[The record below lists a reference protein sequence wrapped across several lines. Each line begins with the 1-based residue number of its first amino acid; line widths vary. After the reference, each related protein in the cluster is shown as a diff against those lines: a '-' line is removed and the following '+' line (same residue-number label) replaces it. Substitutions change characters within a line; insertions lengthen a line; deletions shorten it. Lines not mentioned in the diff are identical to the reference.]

1 MHKSQPFHRESIT
14 VAFLIDQLRD
24 RVGVALEGLN
34 DASPEVLPEER
45 RVTESNLHR
54 PGLALAGYTEL
65 FTYLRVQILGNT
77 EVQYL
82 DHLDSE
88 SRERAFK
95 NLVQFEIPCLFL
107 TNNNTLPNELVEL
120 ATARAIPVYRTEVPS
135 TEFMFHLRD
144 FLEDQFAQ
152 QQTVHGSLVDVYGI
166 GLLLV
171 GKSGIGKSEVALD
184 LVERGHRLVAD
195 DVVVVTK
202 KGDGVLIGSG
212 TELTQHM
219 MEIRGLG
226 IVDVRA
232 MFGVR
237 AIRFQKRVEVIVEME
252 VWDSEREYTRLGMID
267 EYETIMG
274 VRLPLVKLP
283 IVPGKNV
290 TVISEVIA
298 MNHLL
303 RHYGYDPAQVLA
315 QRLADRIRE
324 KKDGGIP
331 RRSTEYFEHDME

>member
-1 MHKSQPFHRESIT
+1 VST
-14 VAFLIDQLRD
+14 AD
-24 RVGVALEGLN
+24 
-34 DASPEVLPEER
+34 R

-54 PGLALAGYTEL
+54 PGIALAGYTDL
-65 FTYLRVQILGNT
+65 FTHHRVQILGNT
-77 EVQYL
+77 ENQFL
-82 DHLDSE
+82 DHLDE
-88 SRERAFK
+88 SARRAAFGH
-95 NLVQFEIPCLFL
+95 LVQFDVPCIFL
-107 TNNNTLPNELVEL
+107 TEGNSLTSDLLEM
-120 ATARAIPVYRTEVPS
+120 ATGRGIPVLLTPMPS
-135 TEFMFHLRD
+135 TEFMYHLRE
-144 FLEDQFAQ
+144 FLDDQFAL
-152 QQTVHGSLVDVYGI
+152 QQTHHGSLVDVYGI

-195 DVVVVTK
+195 DVVVITK

-237 AIRFQKRVEVIVEME
+237 AIRFQKRVEVVVQME
-252 VWDSEREYTRLGMID
+252 VWDSEKEYTRLGMID
-267 EYETIMG
+267 EYQSIMG
-274 VRLPLVKLP
+274 VNLPIVNLP

-290 TVISEVIA
+290 TVICEVIG

-315 QRLADRIRE
+315 QRLAERIRE
-324 KKDGGIP
+324 KQDGSIP
-331 RRSTEYFEHDME
+331 RRSTEYFEHDTE

>member
-1 MHKSQPFHRESIT
+1 MHKPQPYQKESIT
-14 VAFLIDQLRD
+14 VTFMVEQLVD
-24 RVGVALEGLN
+24 RVGIPVEHLN
-34 DASPEVLPEER
+34 AEAPAANPSTR
-45 RVTESNLHR
+45 RVIESNLHR
-54 PGLALAGYTEL
+54 PGLALAGYTDL
-65 FTYLRVQILGNT
+65 FTSHRVQVLGNT
-77 EVQYL
+77 ECSFL
-82 DHLDSE
+82 EHLGPA
-88 SRERAFK
+88 ERRQAFSYV
-95 NLVQFEIPCLFL
+95 LRPDVPCLFL
-107 TNNNTLPNELVEL
+107 TENNELDAELVEM
-120 ATARAIPVYRTEVPS
+120 ASDRGIPVFRTGVPS

-144 FLEDQFAQ
+144 FLDDQFAQ
-152 QQTVHGSLVDVYGI
+152 QQTLHGSLVDVYGI

-202 KGDGVLIGSG
+202 KGGVLIGSG

-237 AIRFQKRVEVIVEME
+237 AIRFQKRVELVVQME
-252 VWDSEREYTRLGMID
+252 VWDTEKEYTRLGMID
-267 EYETIMG
+267 EHEEIMG
-274 VRLPLVKLP
+274 APLPLVKLP

-290 TVISEVIA
+290 TVICEVIA

-315 QRLADRIRE
+315 RRLAERIRE
-324 KKDGGIP
+324 SEDGPMP
-331 RRSTEYFEHDME
+331 RRTTEYFEHDTE